1 MKDPGLWLT
10 HPACQQG
17 DRIVIVHVLPLRCY
31 YCLSCM
37 ICSPHLPVT
46 PVQQLM
52 RSRKGQNTFCT
63 VGNCITSRPRKV
75 WFIDCSCSCT
85 RMTAFVTVSINLL
98 PLSLPLTVQV
108 QLWAEKTSQSTTLQR
123 RLSATWM
130 PGQSSG
136 GSRNPCTRGRGRRR
150 RRSTNPH
157 QQNPKQDNI
166 LFQVEAKKR
175 KLKNSVSIPLF
186 WLWE

>member
-1 MKDPGLWLT
+1 MACLSVCLCYLCIYRQMLGELYSDREYLEKLMKDPGLWLT

-17 DRIVIVHVLPLRCY
+17 DRIVIVHVLPLRY

-85 RMTAFVTVSINLL
+85 HMTAFVTVSINLL

-108 QLWAEKTSQSTTLQR
+108 
-123 RLSATWM
+123 
-130 PGQSSG
+130 
-136 GSRNPCTRGRGRRR
+136 
-150 RRSTNPH
+150 
-157 QQNPKQDNI
+157 
-166 LFQVEAKKR
+166 
-175 KLKNSVSIPLF
+175 
-186 WLWE
+186 